1 LTGRAL
7 YPTRPG
13 GLEDLEFL
21 WEMLYE
27 AAHHRSLSNPS
38 ITRYLEDWGRP
49 GDAAVVALDPDDG
62 RRVGA
67 AWYRLMP
74 LNNRGYGFVDTSTP
88 EVVVAVIPDR
98 RSLGVGK
105 ALLRGLLDTARS
117 QGFEALSLSV
127 RRNTPAAIRLYE
139 RNGFVKLLDINSEYS
154 SWTMKVDLT
163 VHERHRTVTNRSAG
177 DGRTA
182 RLTEDAC

>member
-1 LTGRAL
+1 MTGRAL

-67 AWYRLMP
+67 AWYRWMSP
-74 LNNRGYGFVDTSTP
+74 DSRGYGFIDASTP
-88 EVVVAVIPDR
+88 EVVVAVVPDHR
-98 RSLGVGK
+98 GLGVGK
-105 ALLRGLLDTARS
+105 ALLRGLLDKAGS
-117 QGFEALSLSV
+117 QKFDSLSLSV
-127 RRNTPAAIRLYE
+127 RRNNPVAIGLYE